1 MSAAHCWLV
10 SRVPSSWYL
19 FGNYTRV
26 YMCSCLSISITLR
39 RETNSAEANSPN
51 HARVQ
56 QGRCGCNA
64 SVCCRCQYRVRMS
77 KGGGLEREGEGRT
90 HRETEFRG
98 GSRPKWQLRLPIPLS
113 DEAGASG
120 GSRWPLQFCRGRL
133 RGLGATRG
141 RGPGVGVAAHDGQ
154 GVETAA
160 DGAADVVRLGAG
172 AVALRLTLRPGR
184 GATAALYRRENGRL
198 HAPTHSPGR
207 AFRGPA
213 RGASDGR
220 SAE

>member
-141 RGPGVGVAAHDGQ
+141 RGS
-154 GVETAA
+154 EW
-160 DGAADVVRLGAG
+160 
-172 AVALRLTLRPGR
+172 RLTMGRASRQQQMARQTSSVWAWEQSHCDSRCGR
-184 GATAALYRRENGRL
+184 GAGQPRLCKGARIVGCTLRHTALAGPFGALRAALL
-198 HAPTHSPGR
+198 TDTA
-207 AFRGPA
+207 
-213 RGASDGR
+213 
-220 SAE
+220 